1 MDAMGSDASNE
12 PDVIRRRARVDDDD
26 DDDDDANDDARDD
39 ARARRAVR
47 RDATRGR

>member
-1 MDAMGSDASNE
+1 MRWEVTRRPSPTSF
-12 PDVIRRRARVDDDD
+12 IRRRARVDDD

>member
-1 MDAMGSDASNE
+1 MGSDAASE
-12 PDVIRRRARVDDDD
+12 PDVIRRRARVDDD

-39 ARARRAVR
+39 ARARRAVG